1 MMHISTFCKSRV
13 ERAVV
18 QQEMALINRQILRDD
33 SLEQWEEI
41 GSGGFGCVY
50 KVRHKDWMCDVAV
63 KILKD
68 GASHF
73 MLKEKALC
81 EEAYLMDLASCE
93 FVLRVHGIYEGS
105 LSRSG
110 SSMQKGIVMDYMKRG
125 SIESLREELSGPPPW
140 PLTFRMAHEVALGM
154 NFLHSKGL
162 VHQDLKP
169 SNVLLS
175 DDLHVKLADFGLSRV
190 STSVLNSNIETTGEV
205 GGSFKYM
212 PPEAFDLSYQPVRSF
227 DVYSYGILL
236 WSICSGKEPY
246 PEATYVLVKLLIPEG
261 QRPSLDDLESMT
273 VEGLAELVDLM
284 KSCWHGN
291 PKQRPSFKAF
301 LEDKKTVR
309 LFSMHNTQI
318 HQAVY
323 EVLTKLDRT
332 IGQCSEQP
340 PNLASSI
347 GLTTQKRPMSVDVVD
362 HLKYPVPPK
371 RDSGSVST
379 TTMSHFEKAK
389 FVDEKRTVLIQDVS
403 EVMAIV
409 DELGDMV
416 HKETYS
422 LIEAEM
428 TTQRQMRVLYGKTL
442 RSGGQKVKA
451 AFFDALKKH
460 EPNLVERLG
469 G

>member
-1 MMHISTFCKSRV
+1 M
-13 ERAVV
+13 V

-33 SLEQWEEI
+33 SLEKWEEI

-50 KVRHKDWMCDVAV
+50 KVRHKDWICDVAV
-63 KILKD
+63 KKLKD

-73 MLKEKALC
+73 MLKENALC
-81 EEAYLMDLASCE
+81 EEAYLMDLASCQ

-110 SSMQKGIVMDYMKRG
+110 SNMQKGIVMDYMRRG
-125 SIESLREELSGPPPW
+125 SIESLQENLSGPPPW

-162 VHQDLKP
+162 MHQDLKP

-212 PPEAFDLSYQPVRSF
+212 PPEAFDLSYKPVRSF

-246 PEATYVLVKLLIPEG
+246 QAATCSLVKLLIPEG
-261 QRPSLDDLESMT
+261 QRPSCDDLVKMR
-273 VEGLAELVDLM
+273 VEGLAELVELM
-284 KSCWHGN
+284 KTCWHDN
-291 PKQRPSFKAF
+291 PKERPTFKAF
-301 LEDKKTVR
+301 LEDKKIDC
-309 LFSMHNTQI
+309 LFSTHNKGI
-318 HQAVY
+318 HHAVY
-323 EVLTKLDRT
+323 EVLTKLDRH
-332 IGQCSEQP
+332 CSEQP
-340 PNLASSI
+340 PNLAPSI
-347 GLTTQKRPMSVDVVD
+347 GLTPQERRMSDDIVD
-362 HLKYPVPPK
+362 HPEFPVTPK
-371 RDSGSVST
+371 CESVSVST
-379 TTMSHFEKAK
+379 TTMSDFEKAK
-389 FVDEKRTVLIQDVS
+389 FVDEKRSVLIQDVS
-403 EVMAIV
+403 AVMAIV

-422 LIEAEM
+422 LIEAEKV
-428 TTQRQMRVLYGKTL
+428 TQRQMRVVYGRTL

-451 AFFDALKKH
+451 AFYDALKIH